1 MMCQDGDDIYRSCRP
16 NDDTRLKWCLRKR
29 CYDAIR
35 WKNSGHVDSA
45 SEDEVSESEETVEE
59 LLATG
64 NDHDTSEDSEALA
77 TAQKNKE
84 STYAPITNIPG
95 IEGALFSVTQTYPLP
110 SLPSTSLED
119 STLPEQNG
127 GSPSSHQSGSL
138 VTGRFDGKR
147 IPVQN
152 SCELS
157 VQVPCPGKTVKLFL
171 FEKTHQERDEKW
183 YILYMIPEEKYEVYA
198 SICASYKDEGT
209 SQQGY
214 ITRQIPFAVE
224 NARSQEFFTLYV
236 QEQVTVSFEIENQ
249 LQQNLVAQDARPE
262 YVFRVPNICCES
274 ESRVAPGAKSH
285 FRVEY
290 VGGPG
295 KTCQEHGK
303 ITLTVDSTMQYTLF
317 FSIAFWVPD

>member
-1 MMCQDGDDIYRSCRP
+1 MSSQD
-16 NDDTRLKWCLRKR
+16 
-29 CYDAIR
+29 
-35 WKNSGHVDSA
+35 KNSTYNKLHVDSA
-45 SEDEVSESEETVEE
+45 SEDEVSDETVEE
-59 LLATG
+59 LPAIG
-64 NDHDTSEDSEALA
+64 NDHDTSEDSDNETFTSATPKKNEA
-77 TAQKNKE
+77 

-95 IEGALFSVTQTYPLP
+95 IEGALFSVTQTYPLA

-119 STLPEQNG
+119 SSTLPEQNG

-138 VTGRFDGKR
+138 VTGRSDGQR

-157 VQVPCPGKTVKLFL
+157 VQVPCPGKTVRLFL
-171 FEKTHQERDEKW
+171 FEKTHLGRNEKW
-183 YILYMIPEEKYEVYA
+183 FILYMIPEDKYEVYA
-198 SICASYKDEGT
+198 SICERYKDEGT

-236 QEQVTVSFEIENQ
+236 QEQVTVSFEIENHQ
-249 LQQNLVAQDARPE
+249 WQQNLAAQDARRE
-262 YVFRVPNICCES
+262 HVFRVPNICCES
-274 ESRVAPGAKSH
+274 ENRVAPGAKSH

-295 KTCQEHGK
+295 KTCQEQGK